1 MGGALMAGSRWQVEG
16 QGAGWSQSK
25 GTFEDVTVMR
35 RDFILTFERWRLDT
49 I

>member
-1 MGGALMAGSRWQVEG
+1 MMAGSRWQVEG
-16 QGAGWSQSK
+16 QGAGWVKVK